1 MPELDDSKYNT
12 ALNNVLYLIRE
23 KTDLSKNSKESIEF
37 TKEFFGA
44 IEKSLDKILE
54 ITASQDIGMSKDLF
68 NIINFFEK
76 DKTLITF
83 EEIRVLKKK
92 FYIASK
98 KLDILEANPY
108 KFYNTKDSTEVSN
121 LISGLLTLF
130 YGAFDCN

>member
-68 NIINFFEK
+68 NII
-76 DKTLITF
+76 
-83 EEIRVLKKK
+83 
-92 FYIASK
+92 
-98 KLDILEANPY
+98 
-108 KFYNTKDSTEVSN
+108 
-121 LISGLLTLF
+121 
-130 YGAFDCN
+130 